1 MIFHCFRRLLISPL
15 VAGLARNLIRTFPLS
30 LRPPSRNLIR
40 VIRRRSRVKPGMSFF
55 STTPTPPYR
64 NEGLQPHPRPFP
76 SFARLPVAFLLS
88 RRGMETDGAASAE
101 LSLLK
106 LCRVVTEEDEVN
118 RSYSSLL
125 HYGML
130 APSIIGAARA
140 EASLLELC
148 RVVTI
153 IAKCKGAAWLF
164 FPPLSGELE
173 GASTRGLTHPAYVL
187 SPLRLRGLTPPPMLC
202 RPYGANHNST
212 L

>member
-15 VAGLARNLIRTFPLS
+15 IAGLTRNLIRTFTLS

-118 RSYSSLL
+118 RSFSSLL

-130 APSIIGAARA
+130 APS
-140 EASLLELC
+140 
-148 RVVTI
+148 
-153 IAKCKGAAWLF
+153 
-164 FPPLSGELE
+164 
-173 GASTRGLTHPAYVL
+173 
-187 SPLRLRGLTPPPMLC
+187 
-202 RPYGANHNST
+202 
-212 L
+212 

>member
-1 MIFHCFRRLLISPL
+1 
-15 VAGLARNLIRTFPLS
+15 
-30 LRPPSRNLIR
+30 
-40 VIRRRSRVKPGMSFF
+40 
-55 STTPTPPYR
+55 
-64 NEGLQPHPRPFP
+64 
-76 SFARLPVAFLLS
+76 
-88 RRGMETDGAASAE
+88 METDGAASAE

-140 EASLLELC
+140 ESSLLELC

-173 GASTRGLTHPAYVL
+173 GASSRGLTHPTGVNTPAYTV
-187 SPLRLRGLTPPPMLC
+187 SPLRGL
-202 RPYGANHNST
+202 S
-212 L
+212 

>member
-1 MIFHCFRRLLISPL
+1 MIFHCLRRLLISPL
-15 VAGLARNLIRTFPLS
+15 IAGLT
-30 LRPPSRNLIR
+30 RNLIR

-130 APSIIGAARA
+130 APSIIGAARV
-140 EASLLELC
+140 ESSLLELC

-173 GASTRGLTHPAYVL
+173 GASTRGLA
-187 SPLRLRGLTPPPMLC
+187 PPPMLC
-202 RPYGANHNST
+202 RPYGYGG
-212 L
+212 